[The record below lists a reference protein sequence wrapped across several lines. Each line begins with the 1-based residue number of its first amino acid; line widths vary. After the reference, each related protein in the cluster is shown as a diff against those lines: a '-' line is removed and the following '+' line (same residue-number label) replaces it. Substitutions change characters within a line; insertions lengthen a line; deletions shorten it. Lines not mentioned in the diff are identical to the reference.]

1 MSKDNIIE
9 VEWVVTEIVW
19 GWNYK
24 VNIEDM
30 WLEVLAKPAGKLRK
44 FNIKII
50 PWDRVKVELSTYDPT
65 KGRITFRL
73 NNNKKNES

>member
-1 MSKDNIIE
+1 MVKEWVIE
-9 VEWVVTEIVW
+9 VEWIVQDILW
-19 GWNYK
+19 GGNYK
-24 VNIEDM
+24 VFVEDM

-50 PWDRVKVELSTYDPT
+50 PGDRVKVEISTYDPT

-73 NNNKKNES
+73 NKPMKNES